1 MRALLAALIAAPI
14 VACSSPAAAQPLLV
28 EPQARVTVG
37 AYINDIQHLD
47 FKTNSYAVDLYFWFR
62 WKIPR
67 SILPRPR

>member
-1 MRALLAALIAAPI
+1 
-14 VACSSPAAAQPLLV
+14 VLV
-28 EPQARVTVG
+28 EPQTRVTVG